1 MFNKNSKLLKLFID
15 LTEPERKVVRMWSD
29 EAKDRNKKNE
39 DEKNIIW
46 RVRVSPRIEA
56 NS

>member
-39 DEKNIIW
+39 DEK
-46 RVRVSPRIEA
+46 SLSGECE
-56 NS
+56 

>member
-1 MFNKNSKLLKLFID
+1 MTINKLLKLFID

>member
-15 LTEPERKVVRMWSD
+15 LTEQERKVVRMWSD

-46 RVRVSPRIEA
+46 RVRVSLRIEA